1 MYLGHKSVR
10 SRTSRDMNGVLHK
23 IANSNIFTWDGVP
36 LGCPGSPFG
45 TVDFGLLEKS
55 QNKARF

>member
-1 MYLGHKSVR
+1 
-10 SRTSRDMNGVLHK
+10 MNGVLHK
-23 IANSNIFTWDGVP
+23 IANSNILTWDGVP